1 MAENQ
6 LYLVLP
12 IASDNALDE
21 EQVYLKV
28 LDASASSEEF
38 ENILKRV
45 VAAFSWVEDEEYVL
59 YYDHGRFRDL
69 YNKCSLEVQ
78 NQRPS
83 PVQLL
88 SILKQM
94 IRIPD
99 QMFVIKVNH
108 VSFDKGIICGYI
120 NQNGE
125 GLVDDNALSD
135 GKYIKIENQNGHLV
149 KIVILDCR
157 REDIFQWFVKNRAS
171 VRMIDSN
178 YAKHGLMV
186 KGESKEAISARTY
199 TDSEYQDMLPWA
211 VGGNGCRRKYYM
223 DKERG
228 RLVIFWNENLST
240 PTYHYY
246 DVDIDDP
253 QENAKM
259 WQECGRNR
267 VEQIRKVSEI
277 RQSNNRS
284 DLQ

>member
-1 MAENQ
+1 MADNQ

-28 LDASASSEEF
+28 LDASAAPKEF
-38 ENILKRV
+38 ESTLKRV

-69 YNKCSLEVQ
+69 FKKCSLEVQ

-88 SILKQM
+88 SILKRM
-94 IRIPD
+94 TKIPD
-99 QMFVIKVNH
+99 QMNGIKINH
-108 VSFDKGIICGYI
+108 VSFDKGIICSYV

-135 GKYIKIENQNGHLV
+135 GKHIEIEDQNGNLV
-149 KIVILDCR
+149 KIVILNCQ
-157 REDIFQWFVKNRAS
+157 REDVFQWFVKNRAS
-171 VRMIDSN
+171 VRVIDSN

-186 KGESKEAISARTY
+186 KGENKEAVSARTY
-199 TDSEYQDMLPWA
+199 TDAEYQDMLPWA

-259 WQECGRNR
+259 WQECGRSC
-267 VEQIRKVSEI
+267 VEQIKKASEI
-277 RQSNNRS
+277 RNRS
-284 DLQ
+284 DLH